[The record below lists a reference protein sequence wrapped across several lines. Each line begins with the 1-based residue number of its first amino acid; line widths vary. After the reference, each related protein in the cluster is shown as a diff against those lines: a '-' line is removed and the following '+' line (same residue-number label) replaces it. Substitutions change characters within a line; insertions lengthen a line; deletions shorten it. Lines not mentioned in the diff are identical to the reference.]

1 MAVCLLL
8 ILLASLTSVA
18 QAQSNVPQHF
28 LFDGRAL
35 WSSIFQSKLEQ
46 DLISGSRVTVKFDDD
61 LGITSV
67 WGSQVRAIWK
77 ITAGN
82 RIRFD
87 YRRLEHSG
95 EKVVEKDIPIDDIIF
110 PAGSRVGAS
119 VGGDELRFSYA
130 YLFPIGGE
138 RFRIGPLVDARRVTF
153 DLSASAMVSNP
164 DRLLEASIDTNVWA
178 GTIGAEF
185 DSTLTEPLNLYGF
198 VNLIGGGPLDGSW
211 DVEFGLRYFLT
222 SWLGINGGYS
232 YAGTKIVIHD
242 PEGFLRAQTNNI
254 FFGATLG

>member
-8 ILLASLTSVA
+8 ILLASLTSVV
-18 QAQSNVPQHF
+18 QAQSNAPQQF

-95 EKVVEKDIPIDDIIF
+95 EKVVEKDILIDDIIF
-110 PAGSRVGAS
+110 RPVAEWVPQWGEMNS
-119 VGGDELRFSYA
+119 D
-130 YLFPIGGE
+130 FPM
-138 RFRIGPLVDARRVTF
+138 P
-153 DLSASAMVSNP
+153 
-164 DRLLEASIDTNVWA
+164 
-178 GTIGAEF
+178 
-185 DSTLTEPLNLYGF
+185 
-198 VNLIGGGPLDGSW
+198 
-211 DVEFGLRYFLT
+211 
-222 SWLGINGGYS
+222 
-232 YAGTKIVIHD
+232 
-242 PEGFLRAQTNNI
+242 I
-254 FFGATLG
+254 FFPLEVNAFG